1 MAPQVTQKTNNKNRD
16 LSPGVDRPRSRSI
29 SIPNLSDS
37 TINVPFLQRPVSLD
51 QYTGIPTATGVL
63 RATAP
68 VFDPTRSAID
78 VLADLAVATRRGP
91 TRFVLPAE
99 GELGETPIWVLDD
112 ELAVN
117 GDVAAD
123 VRVDGTEG

>member
-51 QYTGIPTATGVL
+51 QYTVLVLRGRHIHRTLRGLRRRVVFHELLLGFEIGVL
-63 RATAP
+63 VQRCLYPLWGST
-68 VFDPTRSAID
+68 S
-78 VLADLAVATRRGP
+78 
-91 TRFVLPAE
+91 PAK
-99 GELGETPIWVLDD
+99 
-112 ELAVN
+112 
-117 GDVAAD
+117 
-123 VRVDGTEG
+123 VRNYDYRQHR